1 MNNKPKTLN
10 PRLPLMAAA
19 LLMSLSVSGC
29 ATVNLNE
36 LARPAESKVVNE
48 TEKNVVQRAAQSL
61 NMVFRD
67 RGFVANVSR
76 KRLQSAASVLLNGL
90 EDKQIIEPETV
101 GYVAMSKPADTV
113 VSDIIFARSYI
124 DRTVAAAEIY
134 LEIASAK
141 RDLRDELSSLEKAL
155 LASTEASDVFEQSLK
170 GAALHEDGGSEL
182 AIFETSVAN
191 LRAITDE
198 FGARVRVRDTEKLAS
213 RNLSAGS

>member
-1 MNNKPKTLN
+1 MNNKPKKLK
-10 PRLPLMAAA
+10 PILPMIAATM
-19 LLMSLSVSGC
+19 LMSASLSGC

-36 LARPAESKVVNE
+36 LARPADYKVASE
-48 TEKNVVQRAAQSL
+48 TEKNVVQRAAQTLST
-61 NMVFRD
+61 VFRD

-90 EDKQIIEPETV
+90 EDKQIIEPKNV
-101 GYVAMSKPADTV
+101 GYVGMSKPADIV
-113 VSDIIFARSYI
+113 IEDINFARSYV

-134 LEIASAK
+134 LEIAPAK

-155 LASTEASDVFEQSLK
+155 LASTEASNVFEQSLK
-170 GAALHEDGGSEL
+170 GAALHENGASEL
-182 AIFETSVAN
+182 ALFDTSVSN

-198 FGARVRVRDTEKLAS
+198 FGARVRVSDTEKLAS